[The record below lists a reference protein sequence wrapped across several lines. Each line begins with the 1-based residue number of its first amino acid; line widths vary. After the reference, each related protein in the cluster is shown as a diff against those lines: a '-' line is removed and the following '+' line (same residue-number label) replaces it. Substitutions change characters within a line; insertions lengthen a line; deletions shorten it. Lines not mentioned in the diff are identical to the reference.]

1 METIISVKGL
11 HKIFK
16 VHVRENE
23 GLFSAVKS
31 IFHREFKRVVAVDNV
46 DFEVGKKEIRALIGP
61 NGAGKST
68 IIKILSGVL
77 YPTNGDVKVMG
88 YVPWKDRKKYVRR
101 IGVLFG
107 QKTQLAWELPA
118 IDTFS
123 MHKAIYKI
131 PDPRYRE
138 NLEYMIEILNID
150 DIVKKPV
157 RNLSLGERM
166 KCEFVCALLHDP
178 DLVFLDEPTIGLDV
192 IAKDNVRRF
201 IKKINKEREITF
213 IVTTHDLNEIKNL
226 CNMVT
231 IINHGNIVYNDTVEN
246 LKIHFPHSK
255 VVELRFSKS
264 ISKEDVKKYKLEII
278 NPFSARINIDTEN
291 NNFQHKISSILR
303 RLPVQDISI
312 QAEDI
317 ETIIKEIYLQ
327 KNMRIN

>member
-11 HKIFK
+11 RKTFK

-23 GLFSAVKS
+23 GLACAVKT
-31 IFHREFKRVVAVDNV
+31 IFHRKFKNIVALDNI
-46 DFEVGKKEIRALIGP
+46 DLEVGKGEIRALIGP

-68 IIKILSGVL
+68 MIKILSGVL
-77 YPTNGDVKVMG
+77 YPTKGEVNVIG
-88 YVPWKDRKKYVRR
+88 YVPWHDRKKYVRR

-107 QKTQLAWELPA
+107 QKTQLTWELPA
-118 IDTFS
+118 IDTFA
-123 MHKAIYKI
+123 MHKVIYKI
-131 PDPRYRE
+131 PETRFRE
-138 NLEYMIEILNID
+138 NLEYMVEILNIEE
-150 DIVKKPV
+150 IIKKPV

-192 IAKDNVRRF
+192 IAKDTVRRF
-201 IKKINKEREITF
+201 IKKINKERGITF

-226 CNMVT
+226 CSMIT
-231 IINHGNIVYNDTVEN
+231 IINHGSVVYNDTLEN
-246 LKIHFPHSK
+246 LKFHFNNSK
-255 VVELRFSKS
+255 VIELRFSKS
-264 ISKEDVKKYKLEII
+264 ITKYQAKKHNLEIMDS
-278 NPFSARINIDTEN
+278 FSARLTIDSKN
-291 NNFQHKISSILR
+291 NNFQEKISSLLR

-327 KNMRIN
+327 KQ

>member
-11 HKIFK
+11 RKTFK

-23 GLFSAVKS
+23 GLAYAVKT
-31 IFHREFKRVVAVDNV
+31 IFHRKFKNIIAVDNI
-46 DFEVGKKEIRALIGP
+46 DLEVGKGEIRALIGP

-68 IIKILSGVL
+68 MIKILSGVL
-77 YPTNGDVKVMG
+77 YPTKGEVNVIG
-88 YVPWKDRKKYVRR
+88 YVPWHDRKKYVRR

-107 QKTQLAWELPA
+107 QKTQLTWELPA
-118 IDTFS
+118 IDTFA
-123 MHKAIYKI
+123 MHKVIYKI
-131 PDPRYRE
+131 PETRFRE
-138 NLEYMIEILNID
+138 NLEYMVEILNIEE
-150 DIVKKPV
+150 IIKKPV

-192 IAKDNVRRF
+192 IAKDTVRCF
-201 IKKINKEREITF
+201 IKKINKERGITF

-226 CNMVT
+226 CSMIT
-231 IINHGNIVYNDTVEN
+231 IINHGSVVYNDTLEN
-246 LKIHFPHSK
+246 LKFNFNNSK
-255 VVELRFSKS
+255 VIELRFSKS
-264 ISKEDVKKYKLEII
+264 ITKYQAKKHNLEIMDSV
-278 NPFSARINIDTEN
+278 SARLTIDSKN
-291 NNFQHKISSILR
+291 NNFQEKISSLLR

-327 KNMRIN
+327 KQ